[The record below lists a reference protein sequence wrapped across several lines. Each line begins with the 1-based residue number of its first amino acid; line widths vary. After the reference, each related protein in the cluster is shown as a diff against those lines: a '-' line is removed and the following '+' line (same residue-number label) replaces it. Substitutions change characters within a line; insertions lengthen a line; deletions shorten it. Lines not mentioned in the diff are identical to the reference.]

1 MQQALESLRSLQP
14 PATDKKD
21 NLQPPLNDNNYDE
34 DLDGPDAG
42 SPGKKSKPVSP
53 GDFQEALALRSL
65 PLPNYTSADILA
77 EESANQQRRARQKAA
92 RAGAKVE
99 KNW

>member
-14 PATDKKD
+14 PSTDQKD
-21 NLQPPLNDNNYDE
+21 NTMPPMNDNNYDE
-34 DLDGPDAG
+34 DMEEPDSDAK
-42 SPGKKSKPVSP
+42 GKKSKPVSP
-53 GDFQEALALRSL
+53 GDFSTALSLLSL
-65 PLPNYTSADILA
+65 PVPNYTSAEIMA

>member
-1 MQQALESLRSLQP
+1 MRRTVFLLVILLAALALFAAACGDS
-14 PATDKKD
+14 
-21 NLQPPLNDNNYDE
+21 DNNDGE
-34 DLDGPDAG
+34 DIERPDADDKG
-42 SPGKKSKPVSP
+42 GKSKPVSP
-53 GDFQEALALRSL
+53 GHFRAALSLRSL
-65 PLPNYTSADILA
+65 PLPNYTSADIMA